1 MAASGAGRVLG
12 VKPFDGLD
20 DLDRR
25 IIVALQR
32 DGRAS
37 WTAIAEMCN
46 SSVPTVTRRGQQLLA
61 DGVVRV
67 AVVPQLGSTGPVES
81 FFIRINC
88 QPGMQLAVANELVS
102 HENVRFL
109 SLVTGTYDLMAELVV
124 SGGAASFP
132 HLIQELQS
140 ITGIERWRS
149 DLILHVYKVG
159 HDWGEQLLRA
169 TLGDRP
175 GEATG
180 GQDLAFSEPQDCTPE
195 HFDESDLAI
204 LTALREDGR
213 VTFKH
218 VAGILDMNESSVRR
232 RFERMRASGCIDI
245 VALVPAAALGLGA
258 ETLLTVQVAPS
269 RLESVARQLALSP
282 EVRYLAATL
291 DENSLMC
298 EVIAKSTADLF
309 HFITSTIASL
319 DGVQGWSAA
328 MELLWPKR
336 AFVESPW
343 WRAQVAEGL
352 SAPSSVLP
360 LSRPSQ
366 I

>member
-1 MAASGAGRVLG
+1 MATSGAGRVLG

-109 SLVTGTYDLMAELVV
+109 TLVTGTYDLMAELVV

-159 HDWGEQLLRA
+159 HATAPAKSRA
-169 TLGDRP
+169 RRT
-175 GEATG
+175 
-180 GQDLAFSEPQDCTPE
+180 S
-195 HFDESDLAI
+195 H
-204 LTALREDGR
+204 
-213 VTFKH
+213 
-218 VAGILDMNESSVRR
+218 SVNRR
-232 RFERMRASGCIDI
+232 HARQNISMRAI
-245 VALVPAAALGLGA
+245 
-258 ETLLTVQVAPS
+258 S
-269 RLESVARQLALSP
+269 RSSPRCAR
-282 EVRYLAATL
+282 
-291 DENSLMC
+291 
-298 EVIAKSTADLF
+298 TA
-309 HFITSTIASL
+309 
-319 DGVQGWSAA
+319 G
-328 MELLWPKR
+328 
-336 AFVESPW
+336 
-343 WRAQVAEGL
+343 
-352 SAPSSVLP
+352 
-360 LSRPSQ
+360 
-366 I
+366 